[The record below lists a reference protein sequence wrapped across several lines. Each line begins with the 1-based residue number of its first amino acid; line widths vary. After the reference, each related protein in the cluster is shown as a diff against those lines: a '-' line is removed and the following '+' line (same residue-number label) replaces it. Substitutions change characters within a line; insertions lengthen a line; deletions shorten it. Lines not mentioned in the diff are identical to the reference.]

1 MKSDPG
7 ARPVQYF
14 SEEYLERC
22 RKMSPTEIA
31 SYLEGFRLMREPSSP
46 SRLISLKVPQT
57 LLDAFRKKCAI
68 EGTRYQTQIK
78 RLMAEWLG

>member
-1 MKSDPG
+1 MKPG
-7 ARPVQYF
+7 QRARPVQLF

-31 SYLEGFRLMREPSSP
+31 EYLEGFRLLHEPTSP
-46 SRLISLKVPQT
+46 SRLISLKIPQA
-57 LLDAFRKKCAI
+57 LLDAFRNRCRI
-68 EGTRYQTQIK
+68 EGVRYQTQIK